1 MISTSLVF
9 KMIFAKCLTPIC
21 LYIARFAAD
30 LSSSESLQYSLS
42 LSDLTCFEVLRISL
56 DFTFLCYTITLWAI
70 SLLVWLRES
79 Y

>member
-9 KMIFAKCLTPIC
+9 KMIFAKRLTPIW

-30 LSSSESLQYSLS
+30 LPSSESLQYSLS
-42 LSDLTCFEVLRISL
+42 LFDLTCFEVLRISL
-56 DFTFLCYTITLWAI
+56 DFTFLCYAITLSAI
-70 SLLVWLRES
+70 LLLVWLRES

>member
-9 KMIFAKCLTPIC
+9 KMIFAKCLTPIW

-30 LSSSESLQYSLS
+30 LPSSESLQYSLS
-42 LSDLTCFEVLRISL
+42 LFDLTCFEVLRISL

>member
-9 KMIFAKCLTPIC
+9 KMIFAKRLTPIW

-30 LSSSESLQYSLS
+30 LPSSESLQYSLS
-42 LSDLTCFEVLRISL
+42 LSDLTCFEVLHISL
-56 DFTFLCYTITLWAI
+56 DFIFLCYAITLWAI